1 MDDHDHRCKVND
13 NTLDA
18 VEASLSHLFLPF
30 CCICG
35 VVCIACLI
43 APSTESS
50 SVVEQSDTVNKV
62 SSAEALTAAVNSKIV
77 GKIVAIEVEG
87 CEYLYAFNPGNGFN
101 VFTHKGNCKN
111 PVHLYNKEKE

>member
-1 MDDHDHRCKVND
+1 MDDHDHP
-13 NTLDA
+13 
-18 VEASLSHLFLPF
+18 LSHLFSFLFFPF
-30 CCICG
+30 CFLVAITIG
-35 VVCIACLI
+35 WNFGKIMGSP
-43 APSTESS
+43 PSTESS
-50 SVVEQSDTVNKV
+50 SVVEQVDPVNKV